1 MKKAEAQSAPLIP
14 KTNAGVKYPEEE
26 TEELM
31 MALTATSKI
40 RRWLDRMSAEREESI
55 LDLWLERLETQ
66 DPAIIF
72 PRRT

>member
-1 MKKAEAQSAPLIP
+1 M
-14 KTNAGVKYPEEE
+14 GVEFSEEE
-26 TEELM
+26 MEELIK
-31 MALTATSKI
+31 ALTAPSKI
-40 RRWLDRMSAEREESI
+40 SRWLDRMIAEREKNI